1 MSLIQPAGTLPGD
14 IRGRFNRNPRYNSR
28 RFSCENALKSNNVV
42 TFSMRCPAS
51 IAAIVPAEK
60 TIINP
65 MKTTYAYIKI
75 ALPLLA
81 AAILTAA
88 SARADTYSWTNF
100 QSDIAGVAQHT
111 DPNLVNPWGMAASP
125 TGIIWVSDNGTGV
138 STLYNQDGTAR
149 SLVVTIPT
157 SKQNRGTGNPTGV
170 VFNGTQ
176 FFQVTK
182 NGTSAPAFFIFVSE
196 DGSISGWNPT
206 VDPTNAIIAVDNGT
220 NHGVNHA
227 VYKSATLG
235 VANGHNFLFVSNFHT
250 GQVETYDESFH
261 QVSPNGFVDPNLPA
275 GYAPFGIRNFN
286 DEIFV
291 TYAKQDHAK
300 HDDVPGP
307 GFGFVNVFDTSGN
320 FLRRLVSQG
329 NLNAPWGLALVEG
342 SNLWVG
348 NFGDGLINVYDP
360 MTGAFIE
367 TLMRADGTPL
377 QFDGL
382 WDLLPLGSGV
392 YFTAGIAGE
401 AHGLFGLITED

>member
-1 MSLIQPAGTLPGD
+1 M
-14 IRGRFNRNPRYNSR
+14 
-28 RFSCENALKSNNVV
+28 
-42 TFSMRCPAS
+42 
-51 IAAIVPAEK
+51 K
-60 TIINP
+60 TIHTSI
-65 MKTTYAYIKI
+65 KTT
-75 ALPLLA
+75 LLVLITMSFA
-81 AAILTAA
+81 AAF
-88 SARADTYSWTNF
+88 ARADTYSWTNF
-100 QSDIAGVAQHT
+100 QSDIAGVAQHV

-125 TGIIWVSDNGTGV
+125 SGTIWVSDNGTGV
-138 STLYNQDGTAR
+138 STLYHQDGTAV

-157 SKQNRGTGNPTGV
+157 AARNRGTGNPTGV
-170 VFNGTQ
+170 VFNGTT

-182 NGTSAPAFFIFVSE
+182 NGNSAPGLFIFVSE

-206 VDPTNAIIAVDNGT
+206 LDQTNAIIAVDNGT
-220 NHGVNHA
+220 NRGVNHA

-235 VANGHNFLFVSNFHT
+235 MANGHNFLYVSNFHT
-250 GQVETYDESFH
+250 GHVETYDENFH
-261 QVSPNGFVDPNLPA
+261 QVNPNGFADPNLPA

-286 DEIFV
+286 GEIFV
-291 TYAKQDHAK
+291 AYAKQDHQR

-307 GFGFVNVFDTSGN
+307 GFGFVSVFDTSGN
-320 FLRRLVSQG
+320 FLRRLVSNG
-329 NLNAPWGLALVEG
+329 NLNAPWGLALVNGE
-342 SNLWVG
+342 LWVG

-401 AHGLFGLITED
+401 AHGLFGIITED

>member
-1 MSLIQPAGTLPGD
+1 M
-14 IRGRFNRNPRYNSR
+14 
-28 RFSCENALKSNNVV
+28 
-42 TFSMRCPAS
+42 
-51 IAAIVPAEK
+51 K
-60 TIINP
+60 TIHTSI
-65 MKTTYAYIKI
+65 KTTLLVLI
-75 ALPLLA
+75 AMSF
-81 AAILTAA
+81 TAA
-88 SARADTYSWTNF
+88 FARADTYSWTNF
-100 QSDIAGVAQHT
+100 QSDIAGVAQHV

-125 TGIIWVSDNGTGV
+125 SGTIWVSDNGTGV
-138 STLYNQDGTAR
+138 STLYHQDGTAV

-157 SKQNRGTGNPTGV
+157 AARNRGTGNPTGV
-170 VFNGTQ
+170 VFNGTP

-182 NGTSAPAFFIFVSE
+182 NGNSAPSFFIFVGE

-206 VDPTNAIIAVDNGT
+206 LDQTHAIIAVDNGT
-220 NHGVNHA
+220 NRGVNHA

-235 VANGHNFLFVSNFHT
+235 MANGHNFLYVSNFHT
-250 GQVETYDESFH
+250 GHVETYDENFH
-261 QVSPNGFVDPNLPA
+261 QVNPNGFADPNLPA

-286 DEIFV
+286 SEIFV
-291 TYAKQDHAK
+291 TYAKQDQRK

-307 GFGFVNVFDTSGN
+307 GFGFVSVFDTSGN
-320 FLRRLVSQG
+320 FLRRLVSNG
-329 NLNAPWGLALVEG
+329 NLNAPWGLALVNGE
-342 SNLWVG
+342 LWVG

-401 AHGLFGLITED
+401 AHGLFGIITED